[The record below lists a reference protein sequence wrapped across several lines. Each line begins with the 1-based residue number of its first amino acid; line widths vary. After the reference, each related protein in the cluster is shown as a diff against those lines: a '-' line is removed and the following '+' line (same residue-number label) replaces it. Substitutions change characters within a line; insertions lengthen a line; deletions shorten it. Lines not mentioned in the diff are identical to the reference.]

1 MITRVSRLALLV
13 SLVLASVGCDQWTKY
28 QAVASL
34 THGLDQVEGV
44 GPRIAHYLWQAHPT
58 PSAAVTVVAGLWRFT
73 YAENPGA
80 AFSFLAS
87 AWFGRWLLVAVGVVA
102 VALFFAWA
110 LRLRRPLPIL
120 GASLILGG
128 ALGNLF
134 DRIRLGY
141 VVDFVQWHYQDRVSW
156 PVFNVADAWIFIG
169 ALIMLGSLAQ
179 ERRGERAAA
188 QATPSL

>member
-1 MITRVSRLALLV
+1 MITRVSRLVLLL
-13 SLVLASVGCDQWTKY
+13 SLVLASAGCDQWTKF

-34 THGLDQVEGV
+34 THGLDQVDGM
-44 GPRIAHYLWQAHPT
+44 GPRLVHYLWQAHPV
-58 PSAAVTVVAGLWRFT
+58 PSSAVTVVEGFWRFK

-87 AWFGRWLLVAVGVVA
+87 VWFGRWLLVGIGLLS
-102 VALFFAWA
+102 VALFFIWA
-110 LRLRRPLPIL
+110 LRQRRSLLLL

-141 VVDFVQWHYQDRVSW
+141 VVDFVQWHYQDRLSW
-156 PVFNVADAWIFIG
+156 PIFNVADVWIFVG
-169 ALIMLGSLAQ
+169 GLILLCGFTWRPRTLLGS
-179 ERRGERAAA
+179 
-188 QATPSL
+188 